1 MNAQHSN
8 FGSAKRTILFLVVV
22 LFSAVFF
29 MTPAYAS
36 VIPANA
42 TRATSHQPS
51 DPFQTATKHAEMAV
65 NATSL
70 KDVQMHLHH
79 VLNCLEGK
87 SGKDY
92 NDSFGDPCHGQG
104 ALETLKKGAAN
115 RTRADNAIALAQVGV
130 KLQDEKP
137 ASLVAQAVYAILS
150 ESK

>member
-1 MNAQHSN
+1 MNAHFN
-8 FGSAKRTILFLVVV
+8 FSSGKRTILFLVVL

-29 MTPAYAS
+29 MMPANAR

-42 TRATSHQPS
+42 DQVTKSQPQ
-51 DPFQTATKHAEMAV
+51 DPFQTAMKHAEMAV
-65 NATSL
+65 NAKSL
-70 KDVQMHLHH
+70 KEVQMHLHH

-87 SGKDY
+87 SGKDF
-92 NDSFGDPCHGQG
+92 NASFGDPCNGKG
-104 ALETLKKGAAN
+104 ALETLKKGASD
-115 RTRADNAIALAQVGV
+115 RVRADNAIALAQVGV